1 VEIGET
7 IETDEDIMI
16 FGVNILGSKISI
28 INSINTIRSYLK
40 KGESEGSIE
49 ESIEY
54 SASATESKNQEIFI
68 SVPTGIKF
76 VLIPESEFIM
86 GSPSEEKD
94 RSDCESPLHRVKIKD
109 PFYLGK
115 TPVTQKQWKK
125 IMGTGPSK
133 FKDENR
139 PVETVSWEEIQE
151 FIQKLNTR
159 ENTDKYR
166 LPSEA
171 EWEYACR
178 AGTQSRYFFG
188 DDESK
193 LGDYAWYVR
202 NAGRKTHPVGKKK
215 PNPWGLY
222 DMHGNV
228 WEWVQDRWH
237 DNYNGS
243 PSDGSVWE
251 DGNSSNRVS
260 RGGSWYCYEDSCR
273 SAARFSR
280 DPEKRLANLGFRLVK
295 EL

>member
-1 VEIGET
+1 MTECRNCEKIITFWGNSV
-7 IETDEDIMI
+7 
-16 FGVNILGSKISI
+16 VSKISI
-28 INSINTIRSYLK
+28 INHINTILCYLRK
-40 KGESEGSIE
+40 EEIEKSIE
-49 ESIEY
+49 DSADVTKNESP
-54 SASATESKNQEIFI
+54 EISETFI
-68 SVPTGIKF
+68 SSSTGIEF
-76 VLIPESEFIM
+76 LLISADEFIM

-94 RSDCESPLHRVKIKD
+94 RSDCESPLHKVTIKN
-109 PFYLGK
+109 PFYMGK
-115 TPVTQKQWKK
+115 FQVTQRQWKK
-125 IMGTGPSK
+125 IMGTSPAN
-133 FKDENR
+133 FNDESR
-139 PVETVSWEEIQE
+139 PVEKVSWEEVQE
-151 FIQKLNTR
+151 FIKKLNAK

-171 EWEYACR
+171 EWEYSCR

-193 LGDYAWYVR
+193 LGDYAWYVK

-237 DNYNGS
+237 EDYNGS
-243 PSDGSVWE
+243 PSDGSAWE

-260 RGGSWYCYEDSCR
+260 RGGSWYCDVDSCR

-280 DPEKRLANLGFRLVK
+280 EHEKRLANLGFRLVR